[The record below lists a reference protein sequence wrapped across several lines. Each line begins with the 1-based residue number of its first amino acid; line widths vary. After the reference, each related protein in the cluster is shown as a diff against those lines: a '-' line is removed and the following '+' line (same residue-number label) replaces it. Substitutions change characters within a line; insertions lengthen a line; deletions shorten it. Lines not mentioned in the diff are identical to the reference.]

1 MRPLKTIPPSPFYPF
16 LLHIIIHTID
26 CSKFCIV
33 SDLAR
38 KFRGRRWRRSNFDYQ
53 ISRGNRAAYLTYTLR
68 IPFSSKLST
77 RWLAY
82 VYTPL
87 RHPDLWME
95 TLTHRERERERKLDD
110 GERAYKKA
118 CYPWGVHERNE
129 DTRKKRGGS
138 KRSTW
143 SEIEKLDEKV
153 CMPEVWRNLRTI
165 IVSSERYASS

>member
-16 LLHIIIHTID
+16 LLHIIIHTTD
-26 CSKFCIV
+26 SSKFCIV

-38 KFRGRRWRRSNFDYQ
+38 KFRGRRRRRSNFDYQ

-82 VYTPL
+82 VYNTPL

-95 TLTHRERERERKLDD
+95 TLTHRERERKLDD

-118 CYPWGVHERNE
+118 CYPWGVHERSE

-138 KRSTW
+138 KRSIW